1 MKASWFACTLA
12 LALTLG
18 SSALMAQPGSPDG
31 ITYRT
36 GYSVIMSL
44 GADLHKSLDKKYQKI
59 IHKQPI
65 FLETDMMP
73 SIKLVEYDDE
83 PEPMR
88 AVFISAGFIDLMNNV
103 AHARAIDRI
112 EKGYFQKYLAMLAQE
127 SGEKELRE
135 LPNLSNKRY
144 WSDDMLN
151 EQKSNFNQMVGMVV
165 AIELT
170 HHYLGHYKKYKH
182 KLEDD
187 KGKTLPIN
195 NFLTPTEWEES
206 LKWGARNA
214 LDAGLGVEGIKA
226 LYDAIDKMPQ
236 RPAWTAYFLPAN
248 VKVDKVKKDLEKWEK
263 RFFAGQSF

>member
-1 MKASWFACTLA
+1 MKALRLACACA
-12 LALTLG
+12 LFLTLG
-18 SSALMAQPGSPDG
+18 MAVSLAQPGSPDG

-44 GADLHKSLDKKYQKI
+44 GADLYKSLDKKYQKI

-88 AVFISAGFIDLMNNV
+88 AVFISAGFIDLMNYV

-112 EKGYFQKYLAMLAQE
+112 EKGYFQKYVVSLAQE
-127 SGEKELRE
+127 TGEKELHE
-135 LPNLSNKRY
+135 PPNLSNKRY

-170 HHYLGHYKKYKH
+170 HHYLGHYKKYKS
-182 KLEDD
+182 KIEDD

-195 NFLTPTEWEES
+195 NFLTTAEWEES

-226 LYDAIDKMPQ
+226 LYDAIEKMPQ